1 MANTTFSGAV
11 RSENNFK
18 LISKTASTGVVADQ
32 TVGGGLKDAR
42 RYQLSEY
49 FNKLPAL
56 NAYLQGSETKDWGSV
71 SDGDEAAEEVTVTG
85 AALGDF
91 AVATMSIDVTDLVIT
106 ASVTAANTVTVILSN
121 ETGGAID
128 LGSGTLTVKV
138 FKAGSTAVGKNVNFE
153 VLGTNMT
160 TALATRS
167 ATIASINL
175 ATAGADQDQAILAPH
190 LDSGQTAWTGVKWG
204 TENQVEWEALV
215 RTSSAIDNQK
225 IWAGLKLTNDQLPQT
240 DADQAYFYFATDGTN
255 GQAISDFTPWYFI
268 NSVNGTDYLTN
279 TGVTVAAST
288 NYHFRIAMDSD
299 RKISIFI
306 NGVQY
311 SVSTTA
317 QTAFDGS
324 TEVTGTTQ
332 ATIAESY
339 SATNANTQKSAA
351 MKNDIDLIP
360 YVGIEAGD
368 GNAASIDVSYCNIS
382 RLLFE

>member
-18 LISKTASTGVVADQ
+18 LISKAASTGIVADQ

-42 RYQLSEY
+42 RYHLEEY
-49 FNKLPAL
+49 FNQLPAL
-56 NAYLQGSETKDWGSV
+56 NAYLQGSETKDWGSI

-85 AALGDF
+85 AALGDY
-91 AVATMSIDVTDLVIT
+91 AVAAMSIDVTDLVIT

-160 TALATRS
+160 TALATRN
-167 ATIASINL
+167 ATVASVTL
-175 ATAGADQDQAILAPH
+175 TTAGADQDQAILCPH

-204 TENQVEWEALV
+204 TENQVHWEALV

-240 DADQAYFYFATDGTN
+240 DADQAYFYFATDATN
-255 GQAISDFTPWYFI
+255 GQALSSFTPWYFI
-268 NSVNGTDYLTN
+268 QSVNGTDYLTN

-288 NYHFRIAMDSD
+288 NYHFRIAIDSD
-299 RKISIFI
+299 RKASIFV

-311 SVSTTA
+311 SVT
-317 QTAFDGS
+317 QTAATTFDGS

-332 ATIAESY
+332 ATIAANS
-339 SATNANTQKSAA
+339 SATNANTQKSVALT
-351 MKNDIDLIP
+351 NDKDFIP
-360 YVGIEAGD
+360 YIGIEAGD
-368 GNAASIDVSYCNIS
+368 GNAAAIDVCYCNIS